1 MKEARHIRKKVL
13 SDIESGNISLEEGVK
28 RIQQLGSHSAGGN
41 GQAIYY
47 QTVWQRTDL
56 SIHVKGGRR
65 EGSLLLFDKNE
76 DVSKEL
82 AALHDTRV
90 ILVKPGKEF
99 RKTGDGV
106 FEIDPRSERDYIN
119 LLGWLIEEEKS
130 DIREAVHLWSDM
142 PFEKTERAIRE
153 QCDSGVY
160 SLFLLQQALFKNN
173 CRKPIKLL
181 YGYFSHL
188 SGEQPLYAAASGFL
202 RTLQLENPLISAK
215 SIEME
220 QSIAAVHAADII
232 RNELSDFQPS
242 DVEIR
247 YKDMQRYVKQLKTY
261 EPEKIPEAEMCR

>member
-13 SDIESGNISLEEGVK
+13 SDIESGIISLEEGVK

-76 DVSKEL
+76 IVRNEL

-215 SIEME
+215 SIELE

-247 YKDMQRYVKQLKTY
+247 YKDMQRYVK
-261 EPEKIPEAEMCR
+261 